1 MKLQDM
7 CLDSALDLI
16 LTLFIY
22 FENNL
27 VAWPT
32 LLDVPEH
39 WFTNKHA
46 SFVMHKVTTLG
57 KNSNLSITTY
67 APSKSPWGGIEGEKT
82 LLLLRWERSKTA
94 IAM

>member
-1 MKLQDM
+1 M
-7 CLDSALDLI
+7 CLDSALDLT

-27 VAWPT
+27 VAWQT
-32 LLDVPEH
+32 LLHVPEH

-46 SFVMHKVTTLG
+46 SFVMHKATTLG

-94 IAM
+94 ITM